1 MFKKEMENRR
11 QLDII
16 EEKGPSNNPKPKSE
30 VLPPHSHL
38 LSLGLLY
45 ALLDLYPVSTAT
57 AVGSCPISLCP
68 SNLL

>member
-1 MFKKEMENRR
+1 MFKKEKENRR

-16 EEKGPSNNPKPKSE
+16 EEKGPSNNPKPKSK

-45 ALLDLYPVSTAT
+45 ALLDLYPVSTTTSA
-57 AVGSCPISLCP
+57 GSCPVSL
-68 SNLL
+68 SL